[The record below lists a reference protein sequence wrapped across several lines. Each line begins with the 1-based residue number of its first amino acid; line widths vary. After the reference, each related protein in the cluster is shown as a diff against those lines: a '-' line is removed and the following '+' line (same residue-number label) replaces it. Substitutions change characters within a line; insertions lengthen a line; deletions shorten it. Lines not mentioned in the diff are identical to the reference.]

1 MLQPPFGFSSH
12 SAESCA
18 VSPGSEAR
26 DAEVG
31 RDEADFTTQRA
42 DCCSSRAAYR
52 VLLAGGHDELLF
64 CGHHFRVARSGLYES
79 AARAYDGANR
89 LVLA

>member
-1 MLQPPFGFSSH
+1 MLVGMLQPPFGFSSH

-31 RDEADFTTQRA
+31 RDEADFTT
-42 DCCSSRAAYR
+42 
-52 VLLAGGHDELLF
+52 
-64 CGHHFRVARSGLYES
+64 
-79 AARAYDGANR
+79 
-89 LVLA
+89 